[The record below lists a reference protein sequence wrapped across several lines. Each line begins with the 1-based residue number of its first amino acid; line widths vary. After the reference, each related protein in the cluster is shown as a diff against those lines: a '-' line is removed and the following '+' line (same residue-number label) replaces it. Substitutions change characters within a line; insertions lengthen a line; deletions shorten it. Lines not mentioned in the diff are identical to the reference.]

1 MRKKLLLLAMV
12 LLGLTGK
19 AMADNITFSDGE
31 YQIGKYGVFTVY
43 STIEENNYNGFE
55 IHWSAASQTSA
66 VTITEIVPSNELL
79 ETYPDIVIDYNL
91 RDDYFVLMGWTS
103 KSATEYLPKGEN
115 VPLCK
120 VYFTVDESVLESGDN
135 VTLELD
141 HGEFSLAG
149 VSTHF
154 IGTNYGKENVML
166 PLNVVDAY
174 NVERTID
181 ENSKYEIEDSY
192 GGFPENIT
200 VIRSIKA
207 DTWSTL
213 CLPFA
218 MSRAQKQAAFGNDAQ
233 FATLSNEYDYDVD
246 EKYLD
251 LNVSSLRASAGLQ
264 ANTFYFVKTSQDVEQ
279 FRVENVAVKKAE
291 VTASS
296 VWYDEV
302 NDADIPLNAVG
313 VYKPQVI
320 PENGVFLSQNKF
332 YYSTGN
338 SNIKPMRGYLVLDKY
353 FQNTGG
359 GEANIFFSLDDEATG
374 IKTNIFVDS
383 DAVYSISG
391 VYMGKVSDMKKLPRG
406 MYIVNNK
413 KVTVK

>member
-200 VIRSIKA
+200 VIRSMTA
-207 DTWSTL
+207 GNWSTL

-218 MSRAQKQAAFGNDAQ
+218 LSRAQKSSIFGNNVYS
-233 FATLSNEYDYDVD
+233 FADEYEYDPV
-246 EKYLD
+246 EKYLT
-251 LNVSSLRASAGLQ
+251 LPLKKVSAGMQ
-264 ANTFYFVKTSQDVEQ
+264 ANTFYFVNPSQDVES
-279 FRVENVAVKKAE
+279 FYVENVVVKKEE
-291 VTASS
+291 VKSS
-296 VWYDEV
+296 SLWYDEET
-302 NDADIPLNAVG
+302 DQEPTIQAVG

-320 PENGVFLSQNKF
+320 PANGVFLNKNKF

-338 SNIKPMRGYLVLDKY
+338 SNIKPMRGYLVLDEY
-353 FQNTGG
+353 FQNNGG
-359 GEANIFFSLDDEATG
+359 GEANVFFSLDDEATG
-374 IKTNIFVDS
+374 IKTNILVDS